1 MLAAAAIGFTS
12 CNDSF
17 MERYPDTSLTE
28 QTVFSNYNT
37 FKTYA
42 WGLYGVFTNTNIL
55 RIPGTNG
62 AYASATSYTSDIYAG
77 YLMRRQGD
85 GNPYA
90 FKMYPVLH
98 RAMDGHS
105 VSSIG
110 SMSCWQISITQG

>member
-90 FKMYPVLH
+90 FHAFLKVHGVNIMLWGTKISTL
-98 RAMDGHS
+98 ML
-105 VSSIG
+105 VSLIPRN
-110 SMSCWQISITQG
+110 

>member
-90 FKMYPVLH
+90 FSKCIQFV
-98 RAMDGHS
+98 
-105 VSSIG
+105 IG
-110 SMSCWQISITQG
+110 QWMGIQFRLSGQCHVGKYR